1 MRQHG
6 CGLRFG
12 VVQQDNSLSGPVE
25 PIDQHLQFLLRRHG
39 FPITRPQIGTE
50 HGDAARLQQLKRGRC
65 GFETGK
71 PEEWRGRCAARDT
84 VERHLNR
91 GNTVVDFLCCLV
103 WRDPHQAAV
112 QPGMMPDGVALGRDP
127 SHQAWMLGSRLA
139 DQEERRAH
147 AFMGQ
152 RRQHPLRG
160 RRPRAVIECQY
171 HLVIPERQRLR
182 KALKPNPRGG
192 GGIDAKNPRGTERSL
207 AWTVRRLRRHRPCD
221 QGNKGSSRPLHELP
235 GADFDFSALNEV
247 DDSVR
252 DEILEELEP
261 ETVAEGVRELESDD
275 AVKLLAGLDEEDQ
288 EEILEKLPPLERDAL
303 ERSLLYPEN
312 SAGRRMQTEFIAV
325 PPDWTVGQAID
336 YMRDTPE
343 LPDRFYEIYAVDSA
357 QHWQGAISL
366 DALLRAH
373 RPVPLAD
380 LIDEDRRRVSVMD
393 DQGEVARLFGKYN
406 LVAAPVVDTTN
417 RLVGVITIDD
427 VVDVIEEEADEDLK
441 ALGGVTS
448 DEELSDNV
456 WTIAKGRFNW
466 LLVNLATAFLAS
478 SVLGLFEGQ
487 LEKMVALAVLAPIV
501 ASQGGNAATQTMTV
515 AVRALATRELGSNN
529 AFRVV
534 MREGLVGLVN
544 GLAFAVITGIAAVAW
559 FKIPALG
566 VVIGLVMVCNLVAG
580 ALGGILIP
588 MVLERVRADPA
599 VASGTFVTTITDV
612 VGFFSFLG
620 IATLWFGLK

>member
-1 MRQHG
+1 MTEEVDIAQPADAPVLDQLPMR
-6 CGLRFG
+6 
-12 VVQQDNSLSGPVE
+12 DESGEIRHQFVE
-25 PIDQHLQFLLRRHG
+25 E
-39 FPITRPQIGTE
+39 ITHAI
-50 HGDAARLQQLKRGRC
+50 H
-65 GFETGK
+65 
-71 PEEWRGRCAARDT
+71 EE
-84 VERHLNR
+84 
-91 GNTVVDFLCCLV
+91 NT
-103 WRDPHQAAV
+103 
-112 QPGMMPDGVALGRDP
+112 
-127 SHQAWMLGSRLA
+127 SRL
-139 DQEERRAH
+139 
-147 AFMGQ
+147 
-152 RRQHPLRG
+152 
-160 RRPRAVIECQY
+160 RAVVAE
-171 HLVIPERQRLR
+171 
-182 KALKPNPRGG
+182 
-192 GGIDAKNPRGTERSL
+192 
-207 AWTVRRLRRHRPCD
+207 
-221 QGNKGSSRPLHELP
+221 LHEADLGDLIAALEP
-235 GADFDFSALNEV
+235 DDRVKLVELTGADFDFSALNEV

-252 DEILEELEP
+252 EEILEELEP

-275 AVKLLAGLDEEDQ
+275 AVELLETLDEEDQ
-288 EEILEKLPPLERDAL
+288 EEILEKLPAKERDTL

-312 SAGRRMQTEFIAV
+312 SAGRRMQTEFITV
-325 PPDWTVGQAID
+325 PPDWNVGQAID
-336 YMRDTPE
+336 YMRDTPD
-343 LPDRFYEIYAVDSA
+343 LPDRFYEIYAVDQA
-357 QHWQGAISL
+357 QHWQGAVSL
-366 DALLRAH
+366 DALLRAR
-373 RPVPLAD
+373 RPVPLSE
-380 LIDEDRRRVSVMD
+380 LIDEDRRRVSVLD
-393 DQGEVARLFGKYN
+393 DQEEVARLFGKYN
-406 LVAAPVVDTTN
+406 LVAAPVVDTTD
-417 RLVGVITIDD
+417 RLVGVITVDD

-456 WTIAKGRFNW
+456 WTIARGRFNW

-487 LEKMVALAVLAPIV
+487 LEQMVALAVLAPIV

-559 FKIPALG
+559 FRIPGLG
-566 VVIGLVMVCNLVAG
+566 FVIGLAIICNLVAG

>member
-1 MRQHG
+1 MAEDLDVAHPADAQVLDRLPMRGEDGEIRPDFVADISRAIHA
-6 CGLRFG
+6 
-12 VVQQDNSLSGPVE
+12 VNTA
-25 PIDQHLQFLLRRHG
+25 LLR
-39 FPITRPQIGTE
+39 
-50 HGDAARLQQLKRGRC
+50 A
-65 GFETGK
+65 
-71 PEEWRGRCAARDT
+71 
-84 VERHLNR
+84 
-91 GNTVVDFLCCLV
+91 VV
-103 WRDPHQAAV
+103 A
-112 QPGMMPDGVALGRDP
+112 
-127 SHQAWMLGSRLA
+127 
-139 DQEERRAH
+139 E
-147 AFMGQ
+147 
-152 RRQHPLRG
+152 
-160 RRPRAVIECQY
+160 
-171 HLVIPERQRLR
+171 
-182 KALKPNPRGG
+182 
-192 GGIDAKNPRGTERSL
+192 
-207 AWTVRRLRRHRPCD
+207 
-221 QGNKGSSRPLHELP
+221 LHEADLGDLIAALQP
-235 GADFDFSALNEV
+235 DDRVSLVELTGTDFDFSALNEV

-252 DEILEELEP
+252 EEILEELEP

-275 AVKLLAGLDEEDQ
+275 AVELLEGLDEEDQ
-288 EEILEKLPPLERDAL
+288 EEILEKLPPSERDAL
-303 ERSLLYPEN
+303 ERSLEYPEN

-336 YMRDTPE
+336 YLRDTPD
-343 LPDRFYEIYAVDSA
+343 LPDRFYEIYAVDA
-357 QHWQGAISL
+357 AKHWQGAVSL
-366 DALLRAH
+366 DALLRAR

-380 LIDEDRRRVSVMD
+380 LVDENRRRVSVMD
-393 DQGEVARLFGKYN
+393 DQEEVARLFGKYN
-406 LVAAPVVDTTN
+406 LVAAPVIDTEN

-427 VVDVIEEEADEDLK
+427 VVNVIEEEADEDLK

-448 DEELSDNV
+448 DEELSDSV
-456 WTIAKGRFNW
+456 WTIAKARFNW
-466 LLVNLATAFLAS
+466 LLINLATAFLAS

-515 AVRALATRELGSNN
+515 AVRALATRELGPNN

-566 VVIGLVMVCNLVAG
+566 VVIGLAIICNLFAG

-588 MVLERVRADPA
+588 MVLEKVKADPA

>member
-1 MRQHG
+1 MADDVDVARSADVADLDRFPMRDQHG
-6 CGLRFG
+6 EVSHRFVGQIARAIHAGHTPWLR
-12 VVQQDNSLSGPVE
+12 E
-25 PIDQHLQFLLRRHG
+25 I
-39 FPITRPQIGTE
+39 
-50 HGDAARLQQLKRGRC
+50 
-65 GFETGK
+65 
-71 PEEWRGRCAARDT
+71 
-84 VERHLNR
+84 
-91 GNTVVDFLCCLV
+91 
-103 WRDPHQAAV
+103 
-112 QPGMMPDGVALGRDP
+112 VA
-127 SHQAWMLGSRLA
+127 
-139 DQEERRAH
+139 E
-147 AFMGQ
+147 
-152 RRQHPLRG
+152 
-160 RRPRAVIECQY
+160 
-171 HLVIPERQRLR
+171 
-182 KALKPNPRGG
+182 
-192 GGIDAKNPRGTERSL
+192 
-207 AWTVRRLRRHRPCD
+207 
-221 QGNKGSSRPLHELP
+221 LHEADLGDLIAALQADDRVRLVELT

-252 DEILEELEP
+252 EEILEELEP

-275 AVKLLAGLDEEDQ
+275 AVELLEGLDEQDQ
-288 EEILEKLPPLERDAL
+288 EEILEKLPPSERDAL
-303 ERSLLYPEN
+303 ERGLLYPEN

-325 PPDWTVGQAID
+325 PSDWTVGQAID
-336 YMRDTPE
+336 YLRDTPD
-343 LPDRFYEIYAVDSA
+343 LPERFYEIYAVDRA
-357 QHWQGAISL
+357 QRWQGAVSL
-366 DALLRAH
+366 DALLRSPAS
-373 RPVPLAD
+373 VPLAD

-393 DQGEVARLFGKYN
+393 DQEEVARLFGKYN
-406 LVAAPVVDTTN
+406 LVAAPVVDTDD

-456 WTIAKGRFNW
+456 WTIARARFNW

-515 AVRALATRELGSNN
+515 AVRALATRELGANN

-544 GLAFAVITGIAAVAW
+544 GLAFAVITGIAAYAW
-559 FKIPALG
+559 FRIPALG
-566 VVIGLVMVCNLVAG
+566 VVIGLAMVCNLIAG
-580 ALGGILIP
+580 ALGGILVP

-620 IATLWFGLK
+620 IATFWFGLK

>member
-1 MRQHG
+1 MAEDIDVAQPA
-6 CGLRFG
+6 
-12 VVQQDNSLSGPVE
+12 DGPVLDRFPMRTE
-25 PIDQHLQFLLRRHG
+25 NGEIRDEFVEAISRAIHAAETPFL
-39 FPITRPQIGTE
+39 
-50 HGDAARLQQLKRGRC
+50 
-65 GFETGK
+65 
-71 PEEWRGRCAARDT
+71 
-84 VERHLNR
+84 
-91 GNTVVDFLCCLV
+91 
-103 WRDPHQAAV
+103 
-112 QPGMMPDGVALGRDP
+112 
-127 SHQAWMLGSRLA
+127 
-139 DQEERRAH
+139 
-147 AFMGQ
+147 
-152 RRQHPLRG
+152 
-160 RRPRAVIECQY
+160 RAVVAE
-171 HLVIPERQRLR
+171 
-182 KALKPNPRGG
+182 
-192 GGIDAKNPRGTERSL
+192 
-207 AWTVRRLRRHRPCD
+207 
-221 QGNKGSSRPLHELP
+221 LHEADLGDLIAALEP
-235 GADFDFSALNEV
+235 DDRVSLVELTGTDFDFSALNEV
-247 DDSVR
+247 DDTVR
-252 DEILEELEP
+252 EEILEELEP

-275 AVKLLAGLDEEDQ
+275 AVELLEGLDEEDQ
-288 EEILEKLPPLERDAL
+288 EEILEKLPPSERDVL
-303 ERSLLYPEN
+303 ERSLEYPEN

-325 PPDWTVGQAID
+325 PPDWTAGQVID
-336 YMRDTPE
+336 YMRDTPN
-343 LPDRFYEIYAVDSA
+343 LPERFYEIYAVDDFR
-357 QHWQGAISL
+357 HWQGAVSL
-366 DALLRAH
+366 DALLRSR

-393 DQGEVARLFGKYN
+393 DQEEVARLFGKYN
-406 LVAAPVVDTTN
+406 LVAAPVVDTEN

-448 DEELSDNV
+448 HEELSDSV
-456 WTIAKGRFNW
+456 WTIARGRFNW

-529 AFRVV
+529 ALRVV

-544 GLAFAVITGIAAVAW
+544 GLAFAIITGIAAVVW

-566 VVIGLVMVCNLVAG
+566 VVIGLAIVCNLVAG